1 MADLLEIWRLIITH
15 GQERGGGGQTTTYY
29 YTAISTY
36 YKNNTSA
43 FISLPPCCKLEMKAQ
58 NDSPRFLLT
67 NLIYYF
73 SNQSRLVTI
82 IHAMHESNNEHYTQ
96 VHAHSITKF
105 WKAIQSNMT
114 VKPTFSIIRRETCG
128 VSAFMHVVFHK
139 YDIDRCMLRY
149 TAQDRPLHSLL
160 HEFRWASITF
170 TKSASF
176 DNSLPHFY
184 S

>member
-15 GQERGGGGQTTTYY
+15 GQERGGGGQTTKYY

-67 NLIYYF
+67 NLIYSF
-73 SNQSRLVTI
+73 SNQSRLVT

-176 DNSLPHFY
+176 DNSLRHF
-184 S
+184 

>member
-1 MADLLEIWRLIITH
+1 
-15 GQERGGGGQTTTYY
+15 
-29 YTAISTY
+29 
-36 YKNNTSA
+36 
-43 FISLPPCCKLEMKAQ
+43 MKAQ

-67 NLIYYF
+67 NLIYSF
-73 SNQSRLVTI
+73 SNQSRLVT

-96 VHAHSITKF
+96 VHAHNNKVLEGNTVKYVC
-105 WKAIQSNMT
+105 MT

-176 DNSLPHFY
+176 DNSLRHF
-184 S
+184 